1 MLRDTTIDNNWW
13 YTECQATYNIRSIDS
28 SNAIIQ
34 FTRICASLV
43 GGNIIPHYFSFSF
56 LFYMLYM
63 AYLGMLWW
71 GVKKLMMVVHEKK
84 PLPLVAPVL
93 VVVVAFFNLDRLC
106 NLFWMCRNKLCFIH
120 LMDNVYVR
128 HDRICIRGFH
138 PPFDGYFYW
147 VVLVQYVTTL
157 FLS

>member
-63 AYLGMLWW
+63 AYLGMLW
-71 GVKKLMMVVHEKK
+71 
-84 PLPLVAPVL
+84 
-93 VVVVAFFNLDRLC
+93 
-106 NLFWMCRNKLCFIH
+106 
-120 LMDNVYVR
+120 
-128 HDRICIRGFH
+128 
-138 PPFDGYFYW
+138 
-147 VVLVQYVTTL
+147 
-157 FLS
+157 